1 MCGITVS
8 IALGRRDP
16 SQDISQGIGQANPTQ
31 GGITTPNAS
40 SLERQL
46 SKSLHLIAHRGPDAM
61 GVWVSADERIG
72 RCA

>member
-31 GGITTPNAS
+31 GIITPNAS

-46 SKSLHLIAHRGPDAM
+46 SKSLDLIAHRGPDAM